1 MRWKWKAHYLV
12 VIIQAMGGVPGVPC
26 WPQLT
31 SPGLLDHT
39 RRTQSPS
46 VRQPATSRHHL
57 DTPVPVSST
66 FWPKYF
72 FHFCTAI
79 GWVPTYPIQCIAM
92 LKIKGSTY
100 TRFKKLHMS
109 EVPNAIRF
117 RETFKVHW
125 WIKDET
131 ALSFFHFLQALLWNV
146 LLMMRND
153 WHRMFRI
160 RN

>member
-1 MRWKWKAHYLV
+1 MNNEDYFVKNHYINDEMEMKGTLSGCYYKGHGRCARCPLLASAHL
-12 VIIQAMGGVPGVPC
+12 A
-26 WPQLT
+26 
-31 SPGLLDHT
+31 GLLDHT

-72 FHFCTAI
+72 FHFCTA
-79 GWVPTYPIQCIAM
+79 IAM

-131 ALSFFHFLQALLWNV
+131 ALSFFHFLQALL
-146 LLMMRND
+146 
-153 WHRMFRI
+153 
-160 RN
+160 

>member
-1 MRWKWKAHYLV
+1 M
-12 VIIQAMGGVPGVPC
+12 C
-26 WPQLT
+26 
-31 SPGLLDHT
+31 
-39 RRTQSPS
+39 
-46 VRQPATSRHHL
+46 
-57 DTPVPVSST
+57 PVSPAGLSSPRPVSWT
-66 FWPKYF
+66 PGPHEADTVALRPPARHQPPPPRHTSASEQHVLAKIF

-79 GWVPTYPIQCIAM
+79 VLVPMYPMLCIAM

>member
-1 MRWKWKAHYLV
+1 MEMKGTLSGCYYTGHGRCARCPLLASAHL
-12 VIIQAMGGVPGVPC
+12 AR
-26 WPQLT
+26 
-31 SPGLLDHT
+31 SPGPHEADTVALRPPARHQPPPPRHT
-39 RRTQSPS
+39 SASEQH
-46 VRQPATSRHHL
+46 VLA
-57 DTPVPVSST
+57 
-66 FWPKYF
+66 KIF

-79 GWVPTYPIQCIAM
+79 VLVPMYPMQCIAM

-131 ALSFFHFLQALLWNV
+131 ALSFFSLFASSSMKCIIDDEKWLT
-146 LLMMRND
+146 
-153 WHRMFRI
+153 
-160 RN
+160 